1 MSPQE
6 QSKTVPVYVC
16 CLEGISPKAVVYD
29 YAAASECLDCS
40 VPPSDW
46 YEPSNEWVL
55 GGAGLHGT
63 STAQQQGAFP
73 TKQQALSWSL
83 GLGKLGTKG
92 GTSKAVT
99 SPFACTA
106 SLL

>member
-29 YAAASECLDCS
+29 HAAASECLDYS

-46 YEPSNEWVL
+46 YEPSNWNGCSEEQVCMAQVQHSSR
-55 GGAGLHGT
+55 GHFPPSSRHSAG
-63 STAQQQGAFP
+63 P
-73 TKQQALSWSL
+73 
-83 GLGKLGTKG
+83 
-92 GTSKAVT
+92 
-99 SPFACTA
+99 
-106 SLL
+106 